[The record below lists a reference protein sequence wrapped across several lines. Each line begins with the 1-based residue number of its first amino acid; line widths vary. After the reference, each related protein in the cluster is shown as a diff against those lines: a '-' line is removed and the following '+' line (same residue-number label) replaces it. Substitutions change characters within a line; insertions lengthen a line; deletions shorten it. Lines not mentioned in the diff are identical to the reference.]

1 MKLTLNWLK
10 DHLATTASLQ
20 EITEALTNIGH
31 EVDGVVDRAEGLGD
45 FTVAK
50 IVKTMPHP
58 NADRLKVCVV
68 ETASGNR
75 QIVCGAPNAREGL
88 MVALALPGHVIPS
101 TGKKLT
107 EGKIRD
113 VVSEGM
119 LCSARE
125 LGLGAEDAGIMEL
138 PSDAVIGQKL
148 VELLGL
154 DDPLIDL
161 DLTPNR
167 ADCFGVRGLA
177 RDLAAAGLG
186 TLRPEEPLS
195 LPTAAPCP
203 IAVQLDFPVEAADA
217 CPLFTARLI
226 RGVRNGASPDW
237 LQQRLL
243 AVGINPHSV
252 LVDITNYLN
261 LDRCRPL
268 HVFDADRLAGQ
279 QLTLR
284 LAEEGESFRG
294 LNEKDYR
301 LKAGMTVICDD
312 SGVISLAGV
321 MGGEGSSCS
330 ATTTNLLLESA
341 WFDPVRIAKAG
352 RALDIRSDA
361 RQRFER
367 GVDPDS
373 TLTGLDLATQMI
385 LTLAGDDQTTVSE
398 AVVAGKLDFQ
408 TPRQIDFDYGLVS
421 RLGGLELSSEQIS
434 QHLTAIGC
442 SLTAAK
448 NGMTTVTVP
457 SWRHD
462 LSIPE
467 DLVEEVLRLVGYG
480 QVPAAL
486 PPVPVMKM
494 AKRQPD
500 WLGRAE
506 TARRLLAS
514 RGLVETMSF
523 SFVDA
528 AVAERFLPV
537 GKALNDDLRLTN
549 PIAHDLNC
557 MRPNVLIGLLQAAG
571 RNQSYGVT
579 DGGWFE
585 VAPIYHATSP
595 KPDGSPIQEMQL
607 AGLRMG
613 QTHQRHWASK
623 PRPVDFYDAKGDLL
637 AVAAELGLKPSAL
650 KLQPLSDHPAYHPGQ
665 AAAFYL
671 SPHKP
676 PVAVAGVLHPRL
688 LQLLDLPEPM
698 VAFELFLDRLPPI
711 AAAQDPRKS
720 DYQINPLQPVV
731 RDIALILPEGLAV
744 GEVVKALEDQRE
756 PLVSTIEV
764 FDVYRG
770 APLAAGEKSVAI
782 SLTLQPQGEALQDEQ
797 IQGIVTKL
805 TDQACR
811 QTGAKLRA

>member
-1 MKLTLNWLK
+1 M
-10 DHLATTASLQ
+10 S
-20 EITEALTNIGH
+20 
-31 EVDGVVDRAEGLGD
+31 
-45 FTVAK
+45 
-50 IVKTMPHP
+50 
-58 NADRLKVCVV
+58 
-68 ETASGNR
+68 
-75 QIVCGAPNAREGL
+75 
-88 MVALALPGHVIPS
+88 
-101 TGKKLT
+101 
-107 EGKIRD
+107 
-113 VVSEGM
+113 
-119 LCSARE
+119 
-125 LGLGAEDAGIMEL
+125 
-138 PSDAVIGQKL
+138 
-148 VELLGL
+148 
-154 DDPLIDL
+154 
-161 DLTPNR
+161 
-167 ADCFGVRGLA
+167 
-177 RDLAAAGLG
+177 
-186 TLRPEEPLS
+186 
-195 LPTAAPCP
+195 
-203 IAVQLDFPVEAADA
+203 
-217 CPLFTARLI
+217 
-226 RGVRNGASPDW
+226 
-237 LQQRLL
+237 
-243 AVGINPHSV
+243 
-252 LVDITNYLN
+252 
-261 LDRCRPL
+261 
-268 HVFDADRLAGQ
+268 
-279 QLTLR
+279 
-284 LAEEGESFRG
+284 
-294 LNEKDYR
+294 
-301 LKAGMTVICDD
+301 VICDD

-421 RLGGLELSSEQIS
+421 RLGGIDLTPEQIG
-434 QHLTAIGC
+434 QHLSAIGC

-514 RGLVETMSF
+514 RGLVETMTF

-571 RNQSYGVT
+571 RNPSYGVT

-595 KPDGSPIQEMQL
+595 KPDGSSIQEMQL

-731 RDIALILPEGLAV
+731 RDIALIMPEGQAV

>member
-186 TLRPEEPLS
+186 TLRPEQPLS

-203 IAVQLDFPVEAADA
+203 IAVRLDFPVEAADA

-284 LAEEGESFRG
+284 LAEEGEPFRG

-321 MGGEGSSCS
+321 MGG
-330 ATTTNLLLESA
+330 
-341 WFDPVRIAKAG
+341 R
-352 RALDIRSDA
+352 
-361 RQRFER
+361 
-367 GVDPDS
+367 
-373 TLTGLDLATQMI
+373 
-385 LTLAGDDQTTVSE
+385 
-398 AVVAGKLDFQ
+398 
-408 TPRQIDFDYGLVS
+408 
-421 RLGGLELSSEQIS
+421 
-434 QHLTAIGC
+434 
-442 SLTAAK
+442 
-448 NGMTTVTVP
+448 
-457 SWRHD
+457 
-462 LSIPE
+462 
-467 DLVEEVLRLVGYG
+467 
-480 QVPAAL
+480 
-486 PPVPVMKM
+486 
-494 AKRQPD
+494 
-500 WLGRAE
+500 
-506 TARRLLAS
+506 
-514 RGLVETMSF
+514 
-523 SFVDA
+523 A
-528 AVAERFLPV
+528 AVAARPPPTCCWNRPGLTPFGLQ
-537 GKALNDDLRLTN
+537 RLDA
-549 PIAHDLNC
+549 PWIFAA
-557 MRPNVLIGLLQAAG
+557 MRGNGL
-571 RNQSYGVT
+571 S
-579 DGGWFE
+579 
-585 VAPIYHATSP
+585 
-595 KPDGSPIQEMQL
+595 
-607 AGLRMG
+607 AGL
-613 QTHQRHWASK
+613 T
-623 PRPVDFYDAKGDLL
+623 P
-637 AVAAELGLKPSAL
+637 
-650 KLQPLSDHPAYHPGQ
+650 
-665 AAAFYL
+665 
-671 SPHKP
+671 
-676 PVAVAGVLHPRL
+676 
-688 LQLLDLPEPM
+688 
-698 VAFELFLDRLPPI
+698 
-711 AAAQDPRKS
+711 
-720 DYQINPLQPVV
+720 
-731 RDIALILPEGLAV
+731 
-744 GEVVKALEDQRE
+744 
-756 PLVSTIEV
+756 T
-764 FDVYRG
+764 
-770 APLAAGEKSVAI
+770 AP
-782 SLTLQPQGEALQDEQ
+782 
-797 IQGIVTKL
+797 
-805 TDQACR
+805 
-811 QTGAKLRA
+811 

>member
-1 MKLTLNWLK
+1 
-10 DHLATTASLQ
+10 
-20 EITEALTNIGH
+20 
-31 EVDGVVDRAEGLGD
+31 
-45 FTVAK
+45 
-50 IVKTMPHP
+50 
-58 NADRLKVCVV
+58 
-68 ETASGNR
+68 
-75 QIVCGAPNAREGL
+75 
-88 MVALALPGHVIPS
+88 
-101 TGKKLT
+101 
-107 EGKIRD
+107 
-113 VVSEGM
+113 
-119 LCSARE
+119 
-125 LGLGAEDAGIMEL
+125 
-138 PSDAVIGQKL
+138 
-148 VELLGL
+148 
-154 DDPLIDL
+154 
-161 DLTPNR
+161 
-167 ADCFGVRGLA
+167 
-177 RDLAAAGLG
+177 
-186 TLRPEEPLS
+186 
-195 LPTAAPCP
+195 
-203 IAVQLDFPVEAADA
+203 
-217 CPLFTARLI
+217 
-226 RGVRNGASPDW
+226 
-237 LQQRLL
+237 
-243 AVGINPHSV
+243 
-252 LVDITNYLN
+252 
-261 LDRCRPL
+261 
-268 HVFDADRLAGQ
+268 
-279 QLTLR
+279 
-284 LAEEGESFRG
+284 
-294 LNEKDYR
+294 
-301 LKAGMTVICDD
+301 
-312 SGVISLAGV
+312 
-321 MGGEGSSCS
+321 
-330 ATTTNLLLESA
+330 
-341 WFDPVRIAKAG
+341 
-352 RALDIRSDA
+352 
-361 RQRFER
+361 
-367 GVDPDS
+367 
-373 TLTGLDLATQMI
+373 
-385 LTLAGDDQTTVSE
+385 
-398 AVVAGKLDFQ
+398 
-408 TPRQIDFDYGLVS
+408 
-421 RLGGLELSSEQIS
+421 
-434 QHLTAIGC
+434 
-442 SLTAAK
+442 
-448 NGMTTVTVP
+448 MTTVTVP

-462 LSIPE
+462 LAIPE

-514 RGLVETMSF
+514 RGLVETMTF

-613 QTHQRHWASK
+613 QTHQRHWSSK

-731 RDIALILPEGLAV
+731 RDIALIMPEGLAV

-756 PLVSTIEV
+756 PLVSAIEV